1 MTIGRRRRRARAGG
15 GCSARCEASCT
26 LSDKRLAGLGWLTR
40 GDPEIGLP
48 LDSGLSAFPSRARST
63 TLLARHAQWVVE
75 SRGPMHR
82 IDRMRSRGS
91 ALWASL
97 AWATRIL
104 SGDRVP
110 SRASPVFFNTFLPVR
125 RRTSSAAGATTE
137 RQCSLQGAEL
147 APRREEQA
155 GSEVGGRCTPQN
167 ALADC
172 SSSQLALWQRRCA
185 RAVRCFTLCAGNV
198 RARAAVGSRNECG
211 HAAAARRPLWWRRR
225 FRSNPP
231 THNLPA
237 GAWGYSDPRS
247 AARAVGRSAAR
258 AVGRRLTES
267 RPNSQEV
274 GKICRRNAGHR
285 NSKGRR

>member
-1 MTIGRRRRRARAGG
+1 MGWAGAWRPGAWANARLWA
-15 GCSARCEASCT
+15 CSLPEP
-26 LSDKRLAGLGWLTR
+26 GEVF
-40 GDPEIGLP
+40 DPP
-48 LDSGLSAFPSRARST
+48 
-63 TLLARHAQWVVE
+63 ARHAHWGCRLSRAHARIFDRRMHE
-75 SRGPMHR
+75 DSGGRRSGLASRGP
-82 IDRMRSRGS
+82 
-91 ALWASL
+91 LASSLGIGCPHEL
-97 AWATRIL
+97 ARCFSTPF
-104 SGDRVP
+104 V
-110 SRASPVFFNTFLPVR
+110 VR
-125 RRTSSAAGATTE
+125 RRKSSAAGAATE
-137 RQCSLQGAEL
+137 RQRSLQGAEL

-274 GKICRRNAGHR
+274 GKICQRNAGH
-285 NSKGRR
+285 

>member
-1 MTIGRRRRRARAGG
+1 MQLTDTFRGLRRRRGTGVSGLCNEYLRALVGTFDDA
-15 GCSARCEASCT
+15 EADRVMPAYDAFAT
-26 LSDKRLAGLGWLTR
+26 AAVT
-40 GDPEIGLP
+40 EIGLP

-137 RQCSLQGAEL
+137 RQCSLQ
-147 APRREEQA
+147 QA
-155 GSEVGGRCTPQN
+155 V
-167 ALADC
+167 
-172 SSSQLALWQRRCA
+172 
-185 RAVRCFTLCAGNV
+185 
-198 RARAAVGSRNECG
+198 SR
-211 HAAAARRPLWWRRR
+211 
-225 FRSNPP
+225 
-231 THNLPA
+231 
-237 GAWGYSDPRS
+237 
-247 AARAVGRSAAR
+247 
-258 AVGRRLTES
+258 
-267 RPNSQEV
+267 
-274 GKICRRNAGHR
+274 
-285 NSKGRR
+285 